1 MKKFSKIVEDITN
14 KEVSIDFKKDK
25 EEDLSNDIT
34 ELDDQVSDE
43 VKGTILDG
51 EWEIVNIIDVT
62 TEKPAVN
69 EAIII
74 NAELGDKEVKRGDFI
89 YITALI
95 NKKGR
100 PYHQSQ
106 MGVLKVR
113 VVEIYNTL
121 LVLNSLR

>member
-25 EEDLSNDIT
+25 EEELSNDIT

-43 VKGTILDG
+43 VKSTILDG

-62 TEKPAVN
+62 TEKPMN

>member
-25 EEDLSNDIT
+25 EEELSNDIT

-43 VKGTILDG
+43 IKSTILDG

-62 TEKPAVN
+62 TEKPMN

>member
-14 KEVSIDFKKDK
+14 KETSIDFKKDK
-25 EEDLSNDIT
+25 EEELSNDIT

-43 VKGTILDG
+43 VKSTILDG

-62 TEKPAVN
+62 TEKPMN